1 MIRRTLL
8 AALAVGLVAQ
18 PAMAQSSDFDRNGT
32 VQSRASLSSPEIAPR
47 GLDVAFGLTTG
58 APGVANAEVPARWSE
73 GLVLPSSDSYRGQS
87 GPMVLSVVGKSSHD
101 AEVPEPGMLGLMA
114 AGMIGLL
121 GVGLTRKKDVT
132 A

>member
-18 PAMAQSSDFDRNGT
+18 PAMAQSPDFDRNGT
-32 VQSRASLSSPEIAPR
+32 VQSRTSLSGPEFAPR

-58 APGVANAEVPARWSE
+58 APGVANAQVPARWSE
-73 GLVLPSSDSYRGQS
+73 GFVLPSSDSYRGQG
-87 GPMVLSVVGKSSHD
+87 GPKVLSVVGKQTT
-101 AEVPEPGMLGLMA
+101 EVPEPGMLGLMA

-121 GVGLTRKKDVT
+121 GVGLTRKQDVT